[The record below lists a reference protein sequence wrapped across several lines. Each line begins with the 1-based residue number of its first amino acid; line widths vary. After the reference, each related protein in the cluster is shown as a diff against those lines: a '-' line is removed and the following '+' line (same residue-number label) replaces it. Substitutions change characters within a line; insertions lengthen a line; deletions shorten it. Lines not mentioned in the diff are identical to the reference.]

1 MMTINNKP
9 SSIDDFEKLYREKFG
24 AKPVYPNKFCQD
36 ADNITLI
43 IEALESGEPLV
54 SGPPEHSAS

>member
-1 MMTINNKP
+1 MK
-9 SSIDDFEKLYREKFG
+9 IDDFEKLYREKFG
-24 AKPVYPNKFCQD
+24 AKPVYPNDRCQD
-36 ADNITLI
+36 SDNITLI